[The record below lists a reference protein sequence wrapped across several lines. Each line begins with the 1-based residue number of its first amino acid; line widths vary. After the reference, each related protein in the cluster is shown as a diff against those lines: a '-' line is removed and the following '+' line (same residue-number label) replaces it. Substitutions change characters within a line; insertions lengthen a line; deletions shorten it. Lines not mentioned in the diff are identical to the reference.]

1 VEVLGG
7 ESGAAA
13 NIRQSCGRVDAE
25 GMKRQGRCSGEDE
38 EGPVE
43 KEMKDKNNDTW
54 GPLINA
60 IASLEIGSLLT
71 LSTANVDN
79 IIESYYLHC

>member
-1 VEVLGG
+1 MEVLGG

-13 NIRQSCGRVDAE
+13 NIHQSCGRVDAE

-43 KEMKDKNNDTW
+43 KEMKDKK
-54 GPLINA
+54 
-60 IASLEIGSLLT
+60 
-71 LSTANVDN
+71 
-79 IIESYYLHC
+79 